1 MGTLADPKLSSS
13 VWQKWNKI
21 FNALVHLIQMQQVQ
35 LKFLAKE
42 RKVIEDKLQL
52 LYDRWVF
59 DIKFHKESL
68 SEVEKDREMEELER
82 TVGEKKLDFLVGVKQ
97 KWAFM
102 YKHKLGNADS
112 ELADF
117 RVFLDILRHSCSGPK
132 DTSKTGNKNGEEQR
146 NKALDS
152 GLKRLNHDSEK
163 LRLMNNDDVSAL
175 LSERNFLW
183 NQYRKIERDLTDQL
197 KSKQAEGEQANEK
210 MQNLLTSIEQLQTSN
225 SDLTDLLRTKR
236 AEGEQ
241 ASEKIQKLL
250 TDMEQL
256 QASNYEK
263 DGTIVTL
270 KANMAKLESDSLR
283 KSDEISR
290 LSKELELL
298 RKSRSDSAT
307 PVLRRCTAELGSS
320 QLRGKNVVVKKDP
333 YSSQV
338 LEKGCRS
345 SKRKTVSI
353 SEPPKL
359 FSSRF
364 KVPKLKSS
372 SP

>member
-13 VWQKWNKI
+13 VRQKWNKI

-59 DIKFHKESL
+59 NIKFHKESL

-82 TVGEKKLDFLVGVKQ
+82 TVEAKKLDFLVGVKQ

-102 YKHKLGNADS
+102 YKHNLGNTDS

-117 RVFLDILRHSCSGPK
+117 RELLDILRHSCSGPK
-132 DTSKTGNKNGEEQR
+132 TGNKNGEEQR
-146 NKALDS
+146 DKALDS

-163 LRLMNNDDVSAL
+163 RRLMNNEDVSSL

-183 NQYRKIERDLTDQL
+183 NQYRKMERDLTDQL
-197 KSKQAEGEQANEK
+197 KSKQAEGEQANLK

-225 SDLTDLLRTKR
+225 SDLTDLLRSKH

-241 ASEKIQKLL
+241 ASEKTQKLL
-250 TDMEQL
+250 TNMEQL
-256 QASNYEK
+256 QASNSEK

-270 KANMAKLESDSLR
+270 KANMAKLESDSL
-283 KSDEISR
+283 KKTES
-290 LSKELELL
+290 
-298 RKSRSDSAT
+298 
-307 PVLRRCTAELGSS
+307 GSS
-320 QLRGKNVVVKKDP
+320 QLGGKNVVVKKDP

-345 SKRKTVSI
+345 SKRKAVSI

-372 SP
+372 SPVN

>member
-13 VWQKWNKI
+13 VRQKWNKI

-82 TVGEKKLDFLVGVKQ
+82 TVEAKKLDFLV
-97 KWAFM
+97 
-102 YKHKLGNADS
+102 GNADS

-117 RVFLDILRHSCSGPK
+117 RVLLDILRHSCSGPK

-146 NKALDS
+146 DKALDS
-152 GLKRLNHDSEK
+152 ELKRLNHDSEK
-163 LRLMNNDDVSAL
+163 LKLMNNDDVSAL

-183 NQYRKIERDLTDQL
+183 NQYRKMERDLTDQL
-197 KSKQAEGEQANEK
+197 NSKQAEGEQANEK

-225 SDLTDLLRTKR
+225 SDLTDLLRSKY
-236 AEGEQ
+236 AEGER

-250 TDMEQL
+250 TNMEQL
-256 QASNYEK
+256 QALNSEK

-270 KANMAKLESDSLR
+270 KANMAKLESDSL
-283 KSDEISR
+283 KKGDEISR
-290 LSKELELL
+290 LSKELESL
-298 RKSRSDSAT
+298 RKSRSDSVT
-307 PVLRRCTAELGSS
+307 PVLRRCTAESGSS
-320 QLRGKNVVVKKDP
+320 QLGGKNIVVKKDP

-345 SKRKTVSI
+345 SKRKAVSI

-372 SP
+372 SPVN